1 MGYSLSN
8 KLVVAVSSRAL
19 FELEAENKVFE
30 EKGLDHYYEY
40 QLNNENTP
48 LARGT
53 GYRLIE
59 NLLKIN
65 SYFGSDEKQV
75 EVIILSKNNAA
86 TSLRI
91 TNAIKE
97 CNLDSSRSGWTSGH
111 DLSNYLKAFKVD
123 LFLSANDADVINA
136 IKSGVA
142 AAKILPSHESVH
154 NSLGDQVRIAFDGD
168 AVLFSEE
175 SELVYKEHGL
185 EAFIEHEKNN
195 MHNPLEQGPFAK
207 FLFTISNIQSKFKDQ
222 VSPIRTALVT
232 ARGAPTHE
240 RVIKTLNAWGVRIDE
255 AFFLGGTD
263 KYEVLEAFGA
273 DIFFDDQDVHLNL
286 SSSVVPSA
294 KVIHENIEA
303 YSRKFSDI
311 QLETKNT
318 IQ

>member
-1 MGYSLSN
+1 MAYNLKN

-19 FELEAENKVFE
+19 FDLEAENKVFE

-65 SYFGSDEKQV
+65 SYFGSEEKQV

-97 CNLDSSRSGWTSGH
+97 CNLDISRSGWTSGN

-195 MHNPLEQGPFAK
+195 MHNPMEQGPFAK
-207 FLFTISNIQSKFKDQ
+207 FLFTISNIQSKFKYKE
-222 VSPIRTALVT
+222 SPIRTALVT

-273 DIFFDDQDVHLNL
+273 DIFFDDQDVHLSL

-294 KVIHENIEA
+294 KVIHESIEA
-303 YSRKFSDI
+303 YGK
-311 QLETKNT
+311 KG
-318 IQ
+318 